1 MKNLKSISNLGF
13 YKYLKGKRK
22 KFALNEMYLSYMI
35 TMSAN
40 QFKYKTPDFN
50 KTYYEQSILTG
61 TAVFYKCNQKQSV
74 NYNKWCC
81 TPASPADVPDNEGI
95 AKKYT
100 THGSDYAQ
108 EITPDKDG
116 ILIFNNSLHTPE
128 TYFCNIAEML
138 TETDV
143 STKALIKWSR
153 MSPIPKVKSDNDIV
167 KYTEAMNRV
176 LNGEEITVIS
186 EEFDELSDG
195 HKTIDDNIL
204 RISDEQAIDKM
215 HFYSEFYDQ
224 LIRRVCTMRG
234 IPFSTNAKSSQNL
247 TEELHDMDIFAL
259 LYIKDCYETRKE
271 CFKKC
276 QEFSGFDFDF
286 EWSDTMKIQIE
297 KIEKMNS
304 VENVSHETIEN
315 SKGGENGEN
324 LQTKIN
330 A

>member
-1 MKNLKSISNLGF
+1 
-13 YKYLKGKRK
+13 
-22 KFALNEMYLSYMI
+22 
-35 TMSAN
+35 
-40 QFKYKTPDFN
+40 
-50 KTYYEQSILTG
+50 
-61 TAVFYKCNQKQSV
+61 
-74 NYNKWCC
+74 
-81 TPASPADVPDNEGI
+81 
-95 AKKYT
+95 
-100 THGSDYAQ
+100 
-108 EITPDKDG
+108 
-116 ILIFNNSLHTPE
+116 
-128 TYFCNIAEML
+128 
-138 TETDV
+138 
-143 STKALIKWSR
+143 
-153 MSPIPKVKSDNDIV
+153 
-167 KYTEAMNRV
+167 MNRV

-186 EEFDELSDG
+186 EEFNELSDG
-195 HKTIDDNIL
+195 HNTIDDNIL

-286 EWSDTMKIQIE
+286 EWSDVMKMQIE
-297 KIEKMNS
+297 KIEAMNS
-304 VENVSHETIEN
+304 AKNVSRETIEN